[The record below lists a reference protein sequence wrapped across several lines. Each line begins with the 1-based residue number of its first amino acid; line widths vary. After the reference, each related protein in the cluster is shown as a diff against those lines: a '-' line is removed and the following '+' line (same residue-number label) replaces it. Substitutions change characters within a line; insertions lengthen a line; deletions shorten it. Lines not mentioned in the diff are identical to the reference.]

1 MNKVTMESD
10 VDVGDIVYLGHE
22 EVEIIKINYS
32 RYKNTSNGI
41 SELKT
46 YSFGDGILHQRHMF
60 KTKKEYIDYL
70 IYKVN
75 ELGQDLC

>member
-1 MNKVTMESD
+1 MNKVIMESD
-10 VDVGDIVYLGHE
+10 VDIGDIVYIEHK

-46 YSFGDGILHQRHMF
+46 YSFGDGILRQRHMF
-60 KTKKEYIDYL
+60 KTKKQYRDYL
-70 IYKVN
+70 IDKVN
-75 ELGQDLC
+75 ELGEDLC